1 MRGTVIY
8 RDLPWYYAEL
18 LDWREENGV
27 IKAIPKKPLSDAAH
41 KHVLRAFKKWGGG
54 YVRHDGVA
62 YFEAVLKPRRAS
74 TPVAE
79 KIKRAWEE
87 LQKEVPS

>member
-18 LDWREENGV
+18 LDWHVEAGV
-27 IKAIPKKPLSDAAH
+27 VKAYPKKPLSDMAH
-41 KHVLRAFKKWGGG
+41 KHVLRAFRRWGGH
-54 YVRHDGVA
+54 YVRHNGECW
-62 YFEAVLKPRRAS
+62 FEAALEPRQAS

-79 KIKRAWEE
+79 KIAKAWEE
-87 LQKEVPS
+87 LQK